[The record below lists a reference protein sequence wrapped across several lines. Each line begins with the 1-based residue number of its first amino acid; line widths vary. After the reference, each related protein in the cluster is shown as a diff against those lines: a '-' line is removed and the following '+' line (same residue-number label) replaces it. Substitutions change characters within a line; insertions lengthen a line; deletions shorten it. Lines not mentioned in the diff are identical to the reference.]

1 MVSLCRLTLGVVL
14 GLLCASPALAFGTII
29 GMGQNAEHERITRH
43 ALACTD
49 STTDCFQ
56 PASLDALAGG
66 QGNWGAVGIPDRGD
80 LIPVNKMHCD
90 GGDWLDIHG
99 YPQTREAAQAALVA
113 CRNWMIQK
121 LNDAVRDA
129 GKLVNDENNVRQSQ
143 ILLPCTFQPEVKENA
158 KCTVLADFGMLL
170 HASQDFY
177 AHTNWVDHADSV
189 QPTGPANVPGLAKEG
204 RASWIDLRKD
214 TPFPGGLISGCFEN
228 APEEKYCNYGAGLSR
243 AKRLTLNKDMGTI
256 DPEIGKGT
264 TPRGLVD
271 DNFARAVA
279 AAIDDTRDKW
289 ATLEE
294 QLASTYG
301 DGPGARMA
309 CVLTHDRPLNVCP

>member
-14 GLLCASPALAFGTII
+14 GLLCAGPALAFGTII

-66 QGNWGAVGIPDRGD
+66 KGNWGAVGIPDRGD

-113 CRNWMIQK
+113 CRTWMIRK

-177 AHTNWVDHADSV
+177 AHTNWVDHADSM
-189 QPTGPANVPGLAKEG
+189 QPIGPANVPGLAQTG
-204 RASWIDLRKD
+204 RAPWIDLRKD

-243 AKRLTLNKDMGTI
+243 AKRLTLNKDMGAI
-256 DPEIGKGT
+256 DPQIGRGT
-264 TPRGLVD
+264 TPRGLID
-271 DNFARAVA
+271 DNFAHAVE

>member
-66 QGNWGAVGIPDRGD
+66 KGNWGAVGIPDRGD

-177 AHTNWVDHADSV
+177 AHTNWVDHADPM
-189 QPTGPANVPGLAKEG
+189 QPIGPANVPGLAQTG
-204 RASWIDLRKD
+204 RAPWIDLRKD

-243 AKRLTLNKDMGTI
+243 AKRLTLNKDMGAI
-256 DPEIGKGT
+256 DPQIGRGT
-264 TPRGLVD
+264 TPRGLID
-271 DNFARAVA
+271 DNFARAVE

-294 QLASTYG
+294 HLASTYG

>member
-43 ALACTD
+43 ALVCTD

-66 QGNWGAVGIPDRGD
+66 KGNWGAVGIPDRGD

-256 DPEIGKGT
+256 DPQIGRGT
-264 TPRGLVD
+264 TPRGLID
-271 DNFARAVA
+271 DNFARAVE

>member
-1 MVSLCRLTLGVVL
+1 MASMRWLGLGVML
-14 GLLCASPALAFGTII
+14 GLLCASPALAFGTIV

-66 QGNWGAVGIPDRGD
+66 KGNWGAVGIPDRGD

-90 GGDWLDIHG
+90 GGDWLDVHG
-99 YPQTREAAQAALVA
+99 YPQTRDAAQAALVA
-113 CRNWMIQK
+113 CRNWMVQK

-129 GKLVNDENNVRQSQ
+129 AKLVNDENNVRQSQ
-143 ILLPCTFQPEVKENA
+143 ILLPCTFQTEVKENA
-158 KCTVLADFGMLL
+158 KCTVIADFGMLL

-177 AHTNWVDHADSV
+177 AHTNWVDHADSM
-189 QPTGPANVPGLAKEG
+189 QPVGPANVPGLAQTG
-204 RASWIDLRKD
+204 RAPWIDLRKD

-228 APEEKYCNYGAGLSR
+228 APEEKYCNYGEGLSR
-243 AKRLTLNKDMGTI
+243 AKRLMLNKDMGTI
-256 DPEIGKGT
+256 DPQVGRGT
-264 TPRGLVD
+264 TPRGLID
-271 DNFARAVA
+271 DNFARAVS

-294 QLASTYG
+294 HLASTYG
-301 DGPGARMA
+301 DGPGGRMA